1 MKNLNKILTLAI
13 ILGLGV
19 FLAPE
24 AMAETTI
31 ASMFANGTKTW
42 IAAQK
47 LVIFFGYIMGAYLIV
62 GAVMKMPQLSDPQ
75 ARVSPKTPI
84 AMFFVGIFLFTLMG
98 MLEAVTVT
106 MSMGSGPGSALI
118 GQVSGSG
125 TMAAAITG
133 VLTFIRLIGYIA
145 FVRGWLMLNQTAQG
159 KDGVM
164 GRALTHILGGVAAI
178 NVKTTAYML
187 AATFAPGIP
196 ISTFLG

>member
-1 MKNLNKILTLAI
+1 MKNLNKLLTLAI

-19 FLAPE
+19 FLTPD
-24 AMAETTI
+24 AMAQTTI

-47 LVIFFGYIMGAYLIV
+47 LVVFFGYIMGAYLIV
-62 GAVMKMPQLSDPQ
+62 GA
-75 ARVSPKTPI
+75 PI

>member
-1 MKNLNKILTLAI
+1 MKNLQKILTLLTVI
-13 ILGLGV
+13 GLG
-19 FLAPE
+19 FLLTPD
-24 AMAETTI
+24 AMAQTTI
-31 ASMFANGTKTW
+31 ASMFASGTKTW

-47 LVIFFGYIMGAYLIV
+47 LVVFFGYVMGAYLIV
-62 GAVMKMPQLSDPQ
+62 GAISKMPQLSDPQ

-98 MLEAVTVT
+98 MLEAVTT
-106 MSMGSGPGSALI
+106 SMSMGSGPGSALI
-118 GQVSGSG
+118 GQVNGNG

-159 KDGVM
+159 KDGMM

-187 AATFAPGIP
+187 AATFAPGLP
-196 ISTFLG
+196 ISNLIG